1 MNTNKII
8 YRLEKI
14 IFSIIYNMLY
24 PILAIASLG
33 FVVLMTSG
41 SNSSSSSSST
51 QAGGNK
57 KNKTSNKSKTRRKR
71 VRKNK
76 SYKK

>member
-1 MNTNKII
+1 
-8 YRLEKI
+8 
-14 IFSIIYNMLY
+14 MLY
-24 PILAIASLG
+24 PAIALG
-33 FVVLMTSG
+33 SMFFLVWMTTSYADPE
-41 SNSSSSSSST
+41 SPSST

>member
-1 MNTNKII
+1 
-8 YRLEKI
+8 
-14 IFSIIYNMLY
+14 MLWT
-24 PILAIASLG
+24 ILGLSSMFFLIG
-33 FVVLMTSG
+33 MTTKYADPESP
-41 SNSSSSSSST
+41 SST